1 MTRQTD
7 PRLQRLLGGPEM
19 ASVRKQLRRRFE
31 HVKPGVPPLSIRLD
45 KLTPAVHTALCQLTG
60 RRSRMARSMTLD
72 IIELNEQLRR
82 AGLADSLC
90 DALEQLDGPIIAQA
104 RLRKALQEQWS
115 ELAASTPMEGMLRI
129 WLDGAPDALSR
140 LKRLGRT
147 PGGAAQ
153 LLSAADAVLRHLP
166 AQGQPRSQ
174 LSASVMGDAHA
185 LDAGRPVASLVLAAW
200 RHSERSR
207 SADAVEDA
215 ETELTNPATTE
226 ERQRDV
232 WARAGVLVNELAR
245 PVLLLN
251 LPVADPAQAFWTRGE
266 PAYLSLR
273 QLLRTPPTWAVAGKS
288 IFVCE
293 NPNVLAIAANDLGT
307 HCAPLVCTDGM
318 PAAAQRTLLDQ
329 LQKAGACL
337 HYHGDFDWPGIG
349 IANFV
354 IRTWQATPWRL
365 SAGDYEAATRASFH
379 SRHNLDEMSV
389 TATWDSRLAPTM
401 QQHGIAIAE
410 ETVVATLLADLCD
423 EQ

>member
-1 MTRQTD
+1 
-7 PRLQRLLGGPEM
+7 M

-31 HVKPGVPPLSIRLD
+31 HAKPGVPPLSIRLD
-45 KLTPAVHTALCQLTG
+45 KLTSAAHTALCQLTG

-72 IIELNEQLRR
+72 IIELDEQLRR
-82 AGLADSLC
+82 AGLADSLR

-104 RLRKALQEQWS
+104 RLRQALQEQWS
-115 ELAASTPMEGMLRI
+115 ELAASTPMEGVLRI
-129 WLDGAPDALSR
+129 WLDGAPDVLSR

-147 PGGAAQ
+147 PEGAAQ
-153 LLSAADAVLRHLP
+153 LLSAADAILHHLP

-174 LSASVMGDAHA
+174 LAASVMGDAHA

-215 ETELTNPATTE
+215 ETELINPATTE

-245 PVLLLN
+245 PALLLN
-251 LPVADPAQAFWTRGE
+251 LPVADPAQAFWIRGE

-288 IFVCE
+288 VFVCE
-293 NPNVLAIAANDLGT
+293 NPNVLAIAADDLGT

-318 PAAAQRTLLDQ
+318 PAAAQRTLLYQ

-365 SAGDYEAATRASFH
+365 SASDYEAATRASFH
-379 SRHNLDEMSV
+379 SRHNLEEMSV